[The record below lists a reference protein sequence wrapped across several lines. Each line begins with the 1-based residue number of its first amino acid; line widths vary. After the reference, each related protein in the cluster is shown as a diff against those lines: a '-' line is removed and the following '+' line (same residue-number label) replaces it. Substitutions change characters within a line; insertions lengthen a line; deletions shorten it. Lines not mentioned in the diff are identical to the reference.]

1 MPVLVIAGQARSVE
15 AHHKT
20 SVAKA
25 DLGNETLETV
35 TIHAADTGSAQVL
48 VKLPGRA
55 RADLPKS
62 AGLIRNATWKRRWA
76 IAHHLLVEKAQ
87 TRARMLYQWDQRTC
101 TDARQ
106 IGRVRAGSNRRL
118 GKIRR
123 CDSNR
128 PLPSVRQRDNDVG
141 GTASRPL
148 LQHLKRCPTRN

>member
-87 TRARMLYQWDQRTC
+87 TRARMLYQWISVPALMRDRLAAFGREVIGVSARSVDAIRT
-101 TDARQ
+101 ARC
-106 IGRVRAGSNRRL
+106 RPSGSA
-118 GKIRR
+118 
-123 CDSNR
+123 
-128 PLPSVRQRDNDVG
+128 
-141 GTASRPL
+141 T
-148 LQHLKRCPTRN
+148 TT